1 MCPRPPTTEQALRPS
16 ARPWPRRSADGCR
29 AARRAARSRQA
40 FASSPAPEAVPRTPS
55 PRLRRRRLRSL
66 YGSIPVLRP
75 MMCDTICAS
84 YTNKKIRPSAREEHR
99 DVPPPKSAARQ
110 AWRRRGVGSSGG
122 VGAAAHDR
130 SRQRSQRRG
139 GSPRE
144 AWAERPPYLAGREA
158 ATRRRKSPLPAAA
171 FACEAKRP
179 STTASHCGLT
189 PKVNHPL
196 KRMEQ
201 LR

>member
-1 MCPRPPTTEQALRPS
+1 MAEGRESLKKT
-16 ARPWPRRSADGCR
+16 
-29 AARRAARSRQA
+29 
-40 FASSPAPEAVPRTPS
+40 PAQEAVPRTRVTAAS
-55 PRLRRRRLRSL
+55 SSATSIL

-75 MMCDTICAS
+75 MMCDKICAH
-84 YTNKKIRPSAREEHR
+84 YTNKQIRPSARKEHR

-139 GSPRE
+139 GCPRE
-144 AWAERPPYLAGREA
+144 AWAERPPDLAGRET

-179 STTASHCGLT
+179 STTASHGGLT
-189 PKVNHPL
+189 PKVNHPPL